1 MSVNEYGDAVRHS
14 VVTRIFHRNEPG
26 RRCRARMSVVAQPW
40 CRVGHAPMR
49 RPFERVPFSDL
60 PAIPRRPHAYDAT
73 AAREVTTRSDAL
85 GALRIHVREAGE
97 GPPLLLLHGLMTTSY
112 SWRYVIEPL
121 ARRHRLVIPDLPGC
135 GRSEAPPPGSYGAAA
150 IAAWI
155 GDLQRAL
162 DIEGCP
168 AIGNSM
174 GGYLAMRH
182 ALARPG
188 AFSRLVNLHSP
199 AFPDAKLALLSALM
213 KLPGTR
219 ALAAWLARR
228 DPLRW
233 AHRNVHY
240 FDEELKSLEEAHA
253 YGDPLATPEGSRAFA
268 CYLAETMS
276 AADLRAFT
284 RDLAARSAE
293 GRPFPIPLL
302 LLYADQDPLVSPRNG
317 DRLHALLPGS
327 ELAWIERS
335 SHFAHVDTPDAV
347 VARVLP
353 FLSPAAAA

>member
-1 MSVNEYGDAVRHS
+1 
-14 VVTRIFHRNEPG
+14 
-26 RRCRARMSVVAQPW
+26 
-40 CRVGHAPMR
+40 MR
-49 RPFERVPFSDL
+49 RPFQRVPFDQL
-60 PAIPRRPHAYDAT
+60 PELPKRPHAYGQT
-73 AAREVTTRSDAL
+73 AAREVTTRGGRL
-85 GALRIHVREAGE
+85 GALRIHYREAGA

-121 ARRHRLVIPDLPGC
+121 GSSYRLVIPDLPGC
-135 GRSEAPPPGSYGAAA
+135 GRSEAPPPGAYGAAA

-162 DIEGCP
+162 GIEGCA

-174 GGYLAMRH
+174 GGYLCMRH
-182 ALARPG
+182 ALAAPG
-188 AFSRLVNLHSP
+188 AFARLVDIHSP
-199 AFPDAKLALLSALM
+199 AFPDAKLDLLAALLHV
-213 KLPGTR
+213 PGTR

-253 YGDPLATPEGSRAFA
+253 YGDPLSTPEGSRAFA

-276 AADLRAFT
+276 ARDLRAFT
-284 RDLAARSAE
+284 GELRDRFAA
-293 GRPFPIPLL
+293 GRAFPIPLL
-302 LLYADQDPLVSPRNG
+302 LLYADRDPLVSPDNG
-317 DRLHALLPGS
+317 RRLAALLPGA
-327 ELAWIERS
+327 ELAWIEQS
-335 SHFAHVDTPDAV
+335 SHFAHVDTPEQM

-353 FLSPAAAA
+353 FLSA